1 MKEKIVKNIT
11 YPIRLGQF
19 LKLINAAQDGIEAKI
34 RIQEGAV
41 RVNGEIEKR
50 RGKQL
55 RKDDVVEFP
64 DDIKY
69 LLK

>member
-1 MKEKIVKNIT
+1 MKEKIVRNIT

-34 RIQEGAV
+34 RIQGGAV

-55 RKDDVVEFP
+55 RKDDVVEFS
-64 DDIKY
+64 DGVKH
-69 LLK
+69 LLQ